1 MRAESL
7 AVEKR
12 IGVPAGDGVG
22 CERPDKLERVDL
34 AGFAEEPLSESGR
47 LDALARRALGESLR
61 SGIIKFNDHRVISS
75 NLRHEP
81 MQQSPESSREQA
93 NAAAAKVLRL
103 ARRSLCKTM

>member
-22 CERPDKLERVDL
+22 CERPDQLERVDL

-61 SGIIKFNDHRVISS
+61 SGIIKFNDQPSHIPS
-75 NLRHEP
+75 LRHEP
-81 MQQSPESSREQA
+81 MQQSPESSRA
-93 NAAAAKVLRL
+93 LPNADGQSAAPCPPEPL
-103 ARRSLCKTM
+103 